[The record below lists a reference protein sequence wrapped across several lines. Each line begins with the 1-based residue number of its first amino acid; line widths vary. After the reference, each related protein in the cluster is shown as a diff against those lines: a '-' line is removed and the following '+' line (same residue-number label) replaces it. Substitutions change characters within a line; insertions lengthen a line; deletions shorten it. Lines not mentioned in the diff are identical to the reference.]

1 MSLIDQDNLQAIL
14 DANSKELSLNQI
26 KNILKSM
33 HSSEIAHALESSPPE
48 QRKLIFSLLE
58 TSIEGDVLTE
68 LGEEIQQDLVSK
80 MEAINIPLDKF
91 RWKAT
96 INKNTLKIKGITTV
110 LCVLKPIIKP
120 FGDLEHVEPKID
132 NARLYSTN

>member
-80 MEAINIPLDKF
+80 ISNEELSEAVKELELDEVVDILQNLPEERMK
-91 RWKAT
+91 
-96 INKNTLKIKGITTV
+96 KI
-110 LCVLKPIIKP
+110 L
-120 FGDLEHVEPKID
+120 
-132 NARLYSTN
+132 